1 MGRRKDKANLLG
13 VWGELFQSGRVGW
26 FVQWLV
32 GFEIVLLDSLYC
44 APKLT
49 SNLRPS
55 CLSLSS
61 MHHYGQLKKVVFF
74 FNTVV
79 KYT

>member
-1 MGRRKDKANLLG
+1 M
-13 VWGELFQSGRVGW
+13 FQSGRVGL

-32 GFEIVLLDSLYC
+32 GFEIVLLESLYC

-61 MHHYGQLKKVVFF
+61 MHHYGQLKKVFF
-74 FNTVV
+74 FYTVV